1 MRALLPP
8 ALAVAFLFGLVG
20 CVPPVQYTLPPSQF
34 DDPEFMKKVE
44 DPDAYRRSIRD
55 CGELE
60 TGRSLQAEVAN
71 LCDLAIIEF
80 DDHGEFW
87 EPVQLDDTLDLLHRR
102 STPEQPALVVVF
114 VHGWKNNASPR
125 NERRG
130 NLSGFSQILID
141 LTEEQVRRCRN
152 AREMVEEERR
162 EALRSFCGRPVVGVY
177 MAWRGKTFVTPVGK
191 SLSYF
196 NRRAAAE
203 RVARVSFSHAIHRLV
218 NHAKG
223 NKTDGRGNP
232 ESVVVVVGHSLGGL
246 ILENTLLRS
255 LTAETNDFA
264 ETFPVD
270 LAVLVNSANDAILTR
285 QFLHALEGAPS
296 NSDDVLGREAPIN
309 LPLIV
314 SVTSRG
320 DWATGTLTP
329 ASQALRGFGKAFR
342 KYRVDDEAPEAQRR
356 QTYYYRHT
364 AGHSGRE
371 GGLLSHAIE
380 CPRAEDGRCGRR
392 RGRRGSRSA
401 ALGEAERRASLF
413 EAPALETVD
422 CAERREERGREEG
435 QTGGDLKCVERLW
448 FLGQQNDLYQIRRLP
463 ESPPDRLFWVIELPE
478 RIVPDHS
485 GIFRSEFVSLLGALV
500 NLPRGRPAES
510 LARAEEILLGG
521 PGREGER
528 WAGALPHPGEA
539 GAGSSPE
546 R

>member
-1 MRALLPP
+1 MRTLSPS
-8 ALAVAFLFGLVG
+8 ALALAFLFGLVG
-20 CVPPVQYTLPPSQF
+20 CVPSVQYTLPPTQF
-34 DDPEFMKKVE
+34 DDPEHMNEVE
-44 DPDAYRRSIRD
+44 DPGAYRRSIRD
-55 CGELE
+55 CGKLE
-60 TGRSLQAEVAN
+60 IGRSVPDKVAG

-87 EPVQLDDTLDLLHRR
+87 EPVQLDDTLDLLHER

-130 NLSGFSQILID
+130 NLRGFSQILVNLAEDQI
-141 LTEEQVRRCRN
+141 RRCGE
-152 AREMVEEERR
+152 AEEMVDEERR
-162 EALRSFCGRPVVGVY
+162 KALESFCGRPVVGVY

-223 NKTDGRGNP
+223 NKADDRGNP

-285 QFLHALEGAPS
+285 QFLHALENAPS
-296 NSDDVLGREAPIN
+296 NTYDVLGRKSPLN

-320 DWATGTLTP
+320 DWATGALTP
-329 ASQALRGFGKAFR
+329 ISQALRGVGKAFR
-342 KYRVDDEAPEAQRR
+342 KYGADDGSPDVQRR

-364 AGHSGRE
+364 AGHTGRE
-371 GGLLSHAIE
+371 GGLLSHAVE
-380 CPRAEDGRCGRR
+380 CPRSRDGRCGRV
-392 RGRRGSRSA
+392 RGRRSLRTA
-401 ALGEAERRASLF
+401 ALEGVDHRPSLF
-413 EAPALETVD
+413 EPPAIETVD
-422 CAERREERGREEG
+422 CSEGRQEPGGEG
-435 QTGGDLKCVERLW
+435 EDGSLDCVEKLW
-448 FLGQQNDLYQIRRLP
+448 FLGQQDELYQIRRLP
-463 ESPPDRLFWVIELPE
+463 ESPSDRLFWVIELPK

-485 GIFRSEFVSLLGALV
+485 GIFQSEFVSLLGALV

-510 LARAEEILLGG
+510 LAQAEEILLGE
-521 PGREGER
+521 PARVGER
-528 WAGALPHPGEA
+528 WAGALPRPDET
-539 GAGSSPE
+539 GAGSPPE